1 MPHSASS
8 KILHKTRLSSPP
20 RATILRACGGDPRAL
35 EALIR
40 QYQGRVAG
48 FVISQ
53 TGEDA
58 HYEDLCQT
66 IFVKM
71 VLGLPRLKAP
81 QVFEA
86 WLFKIARNVCMDHQ
100 RRRLGW
106 RRMFVA
112 YEPEHDSVA
121 EIEESDDDDQIDAM
135 SRALRQ
141 LPRAQ
146 RELLKL
152 AVERD
157 RSYQELAQISGL
169 STQALKSRLFRAR
182 ESLRRILGKGNKVR

>member
-1 MPHSASS
+1 
-8 KILHKTRLSSPP
+8 
-20 RATILRACGGDPRAL
+20 
-35 EALIR
+35 
-40 QYQGRVAG
+40 
-48 FVISQ
+48 
-53 TGEDA
+53 
-58 HYEDLCQT
+58 
-66 IFVKM
+66 M
-71 VLGLPRLKAP
+71 VLGLPGLKAP

-106 RRMFVA
+106 CRMFVA

-121 EIEESDDDDQIDAM
+121 EFKESDDDDQIDAM
-135 SRALRQ
+135 TRALRQ

-182 ESLRRILGKGNKVR
+182 ESLRRILGTPLHIKAEGSHPLPLLQGRGWGFLPPAHVIVALRLIVIV

>member
-1 MPHSASS
+1 MPLSAPN
-8 KILHKTRLSSPP
+8 KTLHRDRVSPAP
-20 RATILRACGGDPRAL
+20 RATILLACGGDPRAL

-53 TGEDA
+53 TGDDA

-66 IFVKM
+66 IFIKM

-81 QVFEA
+81 QMFES

-106 RRMFVA
+106 RRLFVA
-112 YEPEHDSVA
+112 YESEHDSVA
-121 EIEESDDDDQIDAM
+121 EIEAFDDDDRIDAM
-135 SRALRQ
+135 TRALRQ
-141 LPRAQ
+141 LPVAQ

-152 AVERD
+152 ALERD

-169 STQALKSRLFRAR
+169 TTPALKSRLFRAR
-182 ESLRRILGKGNKVR
+182 ESLRKILGKENKVR

>member
-1 MPHSASS
+1 M
-8 KILHKTRLSSPP
+8 
-20 RATILRACGGDPRAL
+20 ACGGDPRAL
-35 EALIR
+35 EVLIR

-53 TGEDA
+53 TGNDA

-66 IFVKM
+66 IFIKM
-71 VLGLPRLKAP
+71 VLGLPRLKTP
-81 QVFEA
+81 QMFES

-106 RRMFVA
+106 RRVFVA
-112 YEPEHDSVA
+112 YESEHDSVA
-121 EIEESDDDDQIDAM
+121 EIEASDDNDRIDAM
-135 SRALRQ
+135 ARALRQ
-141 LPRAQ
+141 LPLAQ

-169 STQALKSRLFRAR
+169 STPALKSRLFRAR
-182 ESLRRILGKGNKVR
+182 ESLRKILGKGNKVR